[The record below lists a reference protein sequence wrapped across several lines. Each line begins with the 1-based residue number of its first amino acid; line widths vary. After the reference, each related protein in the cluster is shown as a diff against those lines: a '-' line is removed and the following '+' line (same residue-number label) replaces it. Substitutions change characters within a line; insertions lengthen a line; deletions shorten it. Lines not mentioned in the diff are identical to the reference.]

1 MKNKSFKFTVILNAD
16 DHYKLVYKS
25 REMNLSQANLIREL
39 IRKSLIDDIKELNLF
54 VDDLRKLTR
63 SLSNNLNQISKKV
76 NSKILLDELLEAKK
90 LNEEITKIWQLLKS

>member
-1 MKNKSFKFTVILNAD
+1 MKNKSFKFTVILSTD

-25 REMNLSQANLIREL
+25 KEMNLSQANLIREL

-76 NSKILLDELLEAKK
+76 NSKILLDEIDEVEK

>member
-1 MKNKSFKFTVILNAD
+1 MKNKSFKFTVVLSAD

-25 REMNLSQANLIREL
+25 KEMNLSQANLIREL

-76 NSKILLDELLEAKK
+76 NSKILLDEIDEAGK

>member
-1 MKNKSFKFTVILNAD
+1 MKNKSFKFTVILSAD
-16 DHYKLVYKS
+16 DHYKLLYKS
-25 REMNLSQANLIREL
+25 KEMNLSQANLIREL

-76 NSKILLDELLEAKK
+76 NSKILLDEIDEAEK

>member
-1 MKNKSFKFTVILNAD
+1 MRNKSFKFTIILSAD

-25 REMNLSQANLIREL
+25 KEMNLSQANLIREL

-76 NSKILLDELLEAKK
+76 NSKILLDEIDEAEK

>member
-1 MKNKSFKFTVILNAD
+1 MKNNSFKFTVILNAD

-76 NSKILLDELLEAKK
+76 NSKILLDEIDEAEK
-90 LNEEITKIWQLLKS
+90 LNEKITKIWQLLKS

>member
-76 NSKILLDELLEAKK
+76 NSKILLDEIDEAEK
-90 LNEEITKIWQLLKS
+90 LNEKITKIWQLLKS

>member
-76 NSKILLDELLEAKK
+76 NSKILLDEIDEAEK

>member
-1 MKNKSFKFTVILNAD
+1 
-16 DHYKLVYKS
+16 
-25 REMNLSQANLIREL
+25 MNLSQANLIREL

-76 NSKILLDELLEAKK
+76 NSKILLDEIDEAGK

>member
-1 MKNKSFKFTVILNAD
+1 MKNKSFKFTVILSAD

-25 REMNLSQANLIREL
+25 KEMNLSQANLIREL
-39 IRKSLIDDIKELNLF
+39 IRKSLIDDIKEFNLF

-76 NSKILLDELLEAKK
+76 NSKILLNEIDEAEK
-90 LNEEITKIWQLLKS
+90 LKEEITKIWQLLKS

>member
-1 MKNKSFKFTVILNAD
+1 MKNKSFKFTVILSAD

-25 REMNLSQANLIREL
+25 KEMNLSQANLIREL

-76 NSKILLDELLEAKK
+76 NSKILLDEIDEAEK